1 MAGWDE
7 ILKEITDAVMPI
19 DAIRRKYL
27 KNLHEITKR
36 NVIAYYSAFLSY
48 SGQQLD
54 IRDDDMNGFMTA
66 VHKLDCK
73 KGLDL
78 ILHTPGGSPGAA
90 EGIISYLRTK
100 FNNDIRIIVPQLAM
114 SAGTLMACAG
124 KEIIMGKHSSL
135 GPIDPQ
141 FNGIPAYSIIEEF
154 KEAKKDLSANPA
166 NFMYWKIKLE
176 QYPAAFVK
184 MAQDA
189 IDLSTELATEW
200 LKSCMFKDEENADA
214 KIRQIVER
222 LNEHKKS
229 KIHGRHFD
237 IGTCKTMGL
246 KIVDLEKEKD
256 FQDAV
261 LSVHHAFMIT
271 FNRTNAAK
279 IIENHEGRA
288 LINTH
293 N

>member
-19 DAIRRKYL
+19 DTIRRQYL
-27 KNLHEITKR
+27 ARLNKLTGR
-36 NVIAYYSAFLSY
+36 NIIAYYSAFLSY

-66 VHKLDCK
+66 VHGLDCK

-90 EGIISYLRTK
+90 EGIISYLRSK
-100 FNNDIRIIVPQLAM
+100 FDNDIRVIVPQLAM

-141 FNGIPAYSIIEEF
+141 FSGIPAYSILDEF
-154 KEAKKDLSANPA
+154 DEAKRDLVSNPA

-184 MAQDA
+184 MAMDA
-189 IDLSTELATEW
+189 INLSQELATEW
-200 LKSCMFKDEENADA
+200 LRSSMFKGEDSES
-214 KIRQIVER
+214 KIAHIVET

-229 KIHGRHFD
+229 KIHGRHFGMD
-237 IGTCKTMGL
+237 TCKTMGL
-246 KIVDLEKEKD
+246 KVIQLED
-256 FQDAV
+256 DDALQDAV

>member
-19 DAIRRKYL
+19 DTIRRQYL
-27 KNLHEITKR
+27 ARLNKLTGR
-36 NVIAYYSAFLSY
+36 NIIAYYSAFLSY

-66 VHKLDCK
+66 VHGLDCK

-90 EGIISYLRTK
+90 EGIISYLRSK
-100 FNNDIRIIVPQLAM
+100 FDNDIRVIVPQLAM

-141 FNGIPAYSIIEEF
+141 FNGIPAYSILDEF
-154 KEAKKDLSANPA
+154 DEAKRDLVSNPA

-184 MAQDA
+184 MAMDA
-189 IDLSTELATEW
+189 INLSQELATEW
-200 LKSCMFKDEENADA
+200 LRSSMFKGEDSEL
-214 KIRQIVER
+214 KIAHIVET

-229 KIHGRHFD
+229 KIHGRHFGMD
-237 IGTCKTMGL
+237 TCKTMGL
-246 KIVDLEKEKD
+246 KVIQLED
-256 FQDAV
+256 DDALQDAV

>member
-7 ILKEITDAVMPI
+7 ILKEITDSVMPI

-27 KNLHEITKR
+27 ANLYNVTHR
-36 NVIAYYSAFLSY
+36 NIIAYYSAFLSY

-66 VHKLDCK
+66 VHKLNCK

-90 EGIISYLRTK
+90 EGIISYLRAK
-100 FNNDIRIIVPQLAM
+100 FDNDIRIIVPQLAM

-124 KEIIMGKHSSL
+124 KEIIMGRHSSL

-141 FNGIPAYSIIEEF
+141 FNGIPAYSIIDEF
-154 KEAKKDLSANPA
+154 NEAKKDLAANPA

-184 MAQDA
+184 MAIDA
-189 IDLSTELATEW
+189 IDLSSELATEW
-200 LKSCMFKDEENADA
+200 LNSCMFKGENEEA
-214 KIRQIVER
+214 KIKKIVER

-237 IGTCKTMGL
+237 IDTCKNMGL
-246 KIVDLEKEKD
+246 KIVDLEKD
-256 FQDAV
+256 SDLQDAV